1 MNKKRIGVIGIII
14 LVLLGS
20 IVGGSLY
27 MIDYSLRPVNRG
39 KDMEGSMQYMKQT

>member
-27 MIDYSLRPVNRG
+27 MIDYSLRPVNREKIW
-39 KDMEGSMQYMKQT
+39 KDLCNI